1 MRFRRSTRFN
11 VQFLNNGQSAEVTGQ
26 FVLFCVNWAEVEFA
40 ELLTV
45 ELYNSNTTRESAV
58 ILIITTV

>member
-1 MRFRRSTRFN
+1 MRFRHSTRFN
-11 VQFLNNGQSAEVTGQ
+11 VQFLNNAQAGEVRGQ

-45 ELYNSNTTRESAV
+45 ELYNSNITREGV
-58 ILIITTV
+58 LLY